1 MPKRNPF
8 ASTAED
14 YERDEIIYPG
24 RMSDYLAYLNDE
36 EKAFYKDVI
45 TMYDDLSKKKTA
57 GEVALGIIEAR
68 RVDERRSPEQEI
80 DTTRRFIEGDSYFS
94 PRGGFGYLGN
104 RTADVIYGKKTPG
117 DRMPQN
123 MIEGQ
128 RLAEAFGPDFL
139 SDDDFMR
146 VSIAQMVEQ
155 KARPEKGMIEDI
167 VDAGSKFI
175 RDQDFGG
182 FDDARSP
189 TGIRF
194 EPTPPV
200 FRETE
205 MIKGTHQNF
214 KKKKKK

>member
-1 MPKRNPF
+1 MAKPNPF
-8 ASTAED
+8 ASTGED
-14 YERDEIIYPG
+14 YEREEIIYPG
-24 RMSDYLAYLNDE
+24 RMSDYLRFLNDE
-36 EKAFYKDVI
+36 EKAFFNDVI
-45 TMYDDLSKKKTA
+45 TMYDNPSKSKAA

-68 RVDERRSPEQEI
+68 RVAERRSPMQEV
-80 DTTRRFIEGDSYFS
+80 DKTRRMIESGRYFGLRDNFGIAGNAVADS
-94 PRGGFGYLGN
+94 
-104 RTADVIYGKKTPG
+104 IYGKYTKD

-123 MIEGQ
+123 MLEGQ

-146 VSIAQMVEQ
+146 VSIAQMVEE
-155 KARPEKGMIEDI
+155 KAKPKKSIREDI
-167 VDAGSKFI
+167 VDAGEKFI
-175 RDQDFGG
+175 RDNDFGG

-205 MIKGTHQNF
+205 KIKGTHQNF

>member
-1 MPKRNPF
+1 MAKPNPY
-8 ASTAED
+8 ASTYED
-14 YERDEIIYPG
+14 YEREEIIYPG
-24 RMSDYLAYLNDE
+24 RMSDYLRFLNDE
-36 EKAFYKDVI
+36 EKAFFNDAI
-45 TMYDDLSKKKTA
+45 TMYDNPSKRKAA

-68 RVDERRSPEQEI
+68 RVAERRSPMQEV
-80 DTTRRFIEGDSYFS
+80 DKTRRMIESGRFGLREGYGAIGNAAADS
-94 PRGGFGYLGN
+94 
-104 RTADVIYGKKTPG
+104 IYGKKTPD

-123 MIEGQ
+123 MLEGQ
-128 RLAEAFGPDFL
+128 RFAEAFPNFL

-146 VSIAQMVEQ
+146 VSIAQMVEE
-155 KARPEKGMIEDI
+155 KAKPKQGMIEDI
-167 VDAGSKFI
+167 KDAGSKFI
-175 RDQDFGG
+175 RDNDFGG

-205 MIKGTHQNF
+205 KIKGTHQNF